1 MDFSEPE
8 RATRLKSELEEF
20 IEAEVRPLEEEHER
34 FLGPDAERHIFDD
47 DFRQVPEYL
56 DLKETIRKKAAE
68 AGFWGMTM
76 PEAVGGRGVDTL
88 TDAIVAEF
96 LANRPAGLHTY
107 AVRGA
112 GGGPTPILLACNE
125 GQRERYLEP
134 LMAGEATTCFAL
146 TEPEHGSDPNFL
158 ETTAEK
164 DGDEWVIDGKKA
176 WVSNAPY
183 ADFAMVFARTSG
195 EPGEIRGI
203 SCLLVDTDTEGV
215 EVGKIHRPMGHAWV
229 APAELIF
236 EDCRVGEDALLGEE
250 GEGFFQAM
258 DWIGSAR
265 LGVAAGCVGSA
276 DFLVREAVKCA
287 EGRETFGQPLIE
299 RQGISFPLAE
309 VAMDVERTRQLYRYA
324 AWKVD
329 NGEDARK
336 EVAMAKLA
344 AANLEQRAADIAMQV
359 HGGEGYSRRGP
370 VEERFRTARGK
381 RLTEGTDEMQKRT
394 IVQEL
399 RE

>member
-8 RATRLKSELEEF
+8 RATQLKAELRGF
-20 IEAEVRPLEEEHER
+20 IEEEIEPLEEAHER

-56 DLKETIRKKAAE
+56 ELKKTIRTKAAD

-76 PEAVGGRGVDTL
+76 PEEVGGRGVDTL

-96 LANRPAGLHTY
+96 LANRPSGLHTY

-112 GGGPTPILLACNE
+112 GGGPTPILLACDE
-125 GQRERYLEP
+125 AQRERFLEP

-158 ETTAEK
+158 ETTAERE
-164 DGDEWVIDGKKA
+164 GDEWVINGRKA

-203 SCLLVDTDTEGV
+203 SCLLVDTDTDGV
-215 EVGKIHRPMGHAWV
+215 TVGEVHRPMGHAWV
-229 APAELIF
+229 APAELTF
-236 EDCRVGEDALLGEE
+236 ENCYVGEDALLGEE
-250 GEGFFQAM
+250 GKGFFQAM
-258 DWIGSAR
+258 NWIGSAR

-276 DFLVREAVKCA
+276 EFLVNEAVGYA
-287 EGRETFGQPLIE
+287 EQRETFGKPLID

-329 NGEDARK
+329 NDEDARK
-336 EVAMAKLA
+336 EIAMAKLA
-344 AANLEQRAADIAMQV
+344 AANLEQQAADVAMQV
-359 HGGEGYSRRGP
+359 HGGTGYSRRGP

>member
-8 RATRLKSELEEF
+8 RATRLTADLEAF
-20 IEAEVRPLEEEHER
+20 IEEEIAPLETEHER

-56 DLKETIRKKAAE
+56 ELKETIRKTSVE

-76 PEAVGGRGVDTL
+76 PEDVGGKGIDTL

-96 LANRPAGLHTY
+96 LANRPSGLHTY

-112 GGGPTPILLACNE
+112 GGGPTPILLACDE
-125 GQRERYLEP
+125 DQRERYLDP
-134 LMAGEATTCFAL
+134 LMAGEKTTCFAL

-158 ETTAEK
+158 ETTAET
-164 DGDEWVIDGKKA
+164 DGDEWVIHGEKS
-176 WVSNAPY
+176 WISNAPY
-183 ADFAMVFARTSG
+183 ADFAMVFARTG
-195 EPGEIRGI
+195 GDPGQISGI
-203 SCLLVDTDTEGV
+203 SCFLVDMDTPGA
-215 EVGKIHRPMGHAWV
+215 EVGDIHRPMGHAWV
-229 APAELIF
+229 APAELSF

-250 GEGFFQAM
+250 GKGFFQAM
-258 DWIGSAR
+258 EWIGSAR

-276 DFLVREAVKCA
+276 EFLIEKAVDYA
-287 EGRETFGQPLIE
+287 EERETFGKPLIE
-299 RQGISFPLAE
+299 RQGISFPIAE
-309 VAMDVERTRQLYRYA
+309 VATDVERTRQLYRYA

-329 NGEDARK
+329 NGEDARR
-336 EVAMAKLA
+336 EVAMAKLS
-344 AANLEQRAADIAMQV
+344 AANLEHRAADVAMQV

-370 VEERFRTARGK
+370 IEERFRTSRGK

-394 IVQEL
+394 IVREL
-399 RE
+399 RD